1 VASGPHAPLIPDP
14 PRPDRFAAIRLAEL
28 RRRAPYLV
36 YRSGAA
42 IARGLR
48 GQVGVAIAERAGI
61 AAGRRSP
68 GRRAMAERH
77 QRRIR
82 GRAATARDIDE
93 AFASYGRYWL
103 ESFRLPSVSGPELEA
118 AMCYEGI
125 GNVELARAGGRG
137 VIMAMPH
144 LGAWDWGGAW
154 MSATGFP
161 LTVVVESLE
170 PPELYEWFADWRRR
184 IGMTVVALDRH
195 AGSGIAATL
204 HRGGVVGLLCDRDL
218 TGDGIEVEFLGERT
232 RLPAGPA
239 TLALRTGAPL
249 LPCAV
254 LFEGDHH
261 RGIVLPPLAT
271 DRRAKLRA
279 DVHRVTQDLADA
291 LGTLIRRAPE
301 QWHVFQ
307 PNWPSDLG

>member
-1 VASGPHAPLIPDP
+1 VAGG
-14 PRPDRFAAIRLAEL
+14 PRPEVRSPRFAAIRPAEL

-36 YRSGAA
+36 YRGGALLG
-42 IARGLR
+42 RGLR
-48 GQVGVAIAERAGI
+48 GPVGVAVAERAGV
-61 AAGRRSP
+61 AAGRLSHQ
-68 GRRAMAERH
+68 RRAMAANH

-82 GRAATARDIDE
+82 VREATREDLDR

-103 ESFRLPSVSGPELEA
+103 ESFRLPSVTGPELEA

-154 MSATGFP
+154 MSASGFP
-161 LTVVVESLE
+161 MTVVVESLE
-170 PPELYEWFADWRRR
+170 PPELYEWFASWRRQ
-184 IGMTVVALDRH
+184 IGMTVLRLDRH
-195 AGSGIAATL
+195 AGSGVAATL

-218 TGDGIEVEFLGERT
+218 TGDGVEVEFMGERT
-232 RLPAGPA
+232 RLPGGPA

-261 RGIVLPPLAT
+261 RGIVLPPLPT
-271 DRRAKLRA
+271 DRRANLRA
-279 DVHRVTQDLADA
+279 DVGRVTQALADA
-291 LGTLIRRAPE
+291 LASLIRRAPE

-307 PNWPSDLG
+307 PNWPSDLQ